1 MDRIKHII
9 SNGGPTKSDYSALKQ
24 AIDEIRNLSEE
35 DEQSLMEILKPVL
48 DVNTMQGHAHIKPHG
63 YSGDYEMIDK
73 IYTQWKSND
82 PNLKLWD
89 DFFHS
94 QEAPIAVRNRKKYF
108 INLVKTITQSS
119 TQPINILNI
128 GSGPARDVKEYYD
141 IDKTSPV
148 RFDCIEMDK
157 KAIHYASSLCHE
169 HIDKINF
176 INKNIFR
183 FKALKKYNLIWSA
196 GLFDYFSDKQFI
208 SLLQRLKN
216 NAVKN
221 GCIVIGNFS
230 NNNPSKS
237 YMEKFGSWFLN
248 HRSKDELIELA
259 IKSGIKI
266 DSIRVTHEEKGV
278 NLFLHVKM

>member
-63 YSGDYEMIDK
+63 YPGDYEMIDK